1 MILTIHR
8 IVALTPQVFF
18 VKWYNIIDFMVVL
31 ITFII
36 AIAAAT
42 TDGEWAEK
50 LAILTL
56 FRYFDKDYVCNASQ
70 FCCNHEFV
78 SGLFD

>member
-1 MILTIHR
+1 MFFSIYR
-8 IVALTPQVFF
+8 IIALTPQIFF

-56 FRYFDKDYVCNASQ
+56 FRYFDKDYVCNVSQ
-70 FCCNHEFV
+70 FHGKHGFV

>member
-1 MILTIHR
+1 
-8 IVALTPQVFF
+8 
-18 VKWYNIIDFMVVL
+18 MVVL

-56 FRYFDKDYVCNASQ
+56 FRYYDKDYVCNASQ